1 MKYKVRMNVGPYQM
15 LLSSSGFSSSTIGML
30 FWTFYETI
38 WLNIASLI
46 SFALK
51 NTTMQKYLSNN
62 EKFTVLNIVQVVQ

>member
-38 WLNIASLI
+38 
-46 SFALK
+46 
-51 NTTMQKYLSNN
+51 
-62 EKFTVLNIVQVVQ
+62 